1 LKINEVLGKALA
13 VCFQSVKILQQLLSI
28 LLFDLK
34 VHLDGGG
41 VQAVNEVSTACVFG
55 YTIRPPFF
63 GIPLCIF

>member
-1 LKINEVLGKALA
+1 MSVR
-13 VCFQSVKILQQLLSI
+13 FQSVKILQRLLSI
-28 LLFDLK
+28 LLFGLK
-34 VHLDGGG
+34 EHLDRNG